1 VRRPPGHLEIRPDVV
16 TLAKALRRKTKAGVR
31 SLRQI
36 SAELAARGH
45 LNREGRPFSA
55 ASVMNMLS
63 VPASALAKPAAEVE
77 GAP

>member
-1 VRRPPGHLEIRPDVV
+1 VV